1 MSVENLWKKRHSP
14 TYLKKNLPILR
25 KRKTFEHSSPVP
37 SKIGQF
43 SKQKLDESMSVS
55 SEICVES
62 ENITETS
69 LSQQATL
76 EVSQCDQTVD
86 SDRFDD
92 TSKMS
97 EKETENIEEKMETE
111 DTLNELNVSEN
122 SNVSIEAKG
131 QDSESVNSFTGEKNI
146 FFCSTSEV
154 LNEESVF
161 FNEMTC
167 ITDAEKGE
175 IDTFDSN
182 EGNVYMREE
191 EQHFDDSVAA
201 FHDITAEVTEE
212 VTSDVIIEIDQEPE
226 TIEIVT
232 VEDSGDEINVVSD
245 TESVDKNEKKNEE
258 TKDEKSKDEESKD
271 KESKKE
277 ESKEEGSKEEESK
290 EEESKEEESK
300 EEESKDEEF
309 KEEESKEESRP
320 RREKAARKIPGIKP
334 RKSRPSQEYVRRRNR
349 RNAARAQKEKKAK
362 SAQKEM
368 EDFDYATF
376 DYTYFSEL
384 SEEDKYE
391 YLAMQHLVLSDDTE
405 GKFKR
410 ENFKLL
416 FVQHCDTFL
425 YRLNCLSKA
434 KEVGSVF
441 YFLYI

>member
-14 TYLKKNLPILR
+14 TYLKKNLPVLR

-43 SKQKLDESMSVS
+43 ASQKLDESMSVC

-62 ENITETS
+62 ENVTETS
-69 LSQQATL
+69 LCQQVTV
-76 EVSQCDQTVD
+76 EVSECDKTVD
-86 SDRFDD
+86 SDKFDD

-97 EKETENIEEKMETE
+97 EKEIENIEEKMETE

-122 SNVSIEAKG
+122 SNISIEAKG
-131 QDSESVNSFTGEKNI
+131 QDSESGKSFTGEKNVFFCNTSEASNEGSI
-146 FFCSTSEV
+146 FFNQMAC
-154 LNEESVF
+154 F
-161 FNEMTC
+161 
-167 ITDAEKGE
+167 TDAEKGE
-175 IDTFDSN
+175 NDTLDSN
-182 EGNVYMREE
+182 EGSVSMREE
-191 EQHFDDSVAA
+191 EQPFDDSVAA
-201 FHDITAEVTEE
+201 FHDITEEVTEE
-212 VTSDVIIEIDQEPE
+212 VTSDVIIEINQEPE
-226 TIEIVT
+226 TIEIIT
-232 VEDSGDEINVVSD
+232 VVDSGDEIDVASD
-245 TESVDKNEKKNEE
+245 TEPVD
-258 TKDEKSKDEESKD
+258 
-271 KESKKE
+271 KKE
-277 ESKEEGSKEEESK
+277 EKEEDSKEEDFKEEESK
-290 EEESKEEESK
+290 EEELKEEKLKEEES
-300 EEESKDEEF
+300 

-334 RKSRPSQEYVRRRNR
+334 RKSRPSQEYVKRRNR

-362 SAQKEM
+362 NARKEL

-376 DYTYFSEL
+376 DYAYFSEL

-416 FVQHCDTFL
+416 FVQYCDTFF
-425 YRLNCLSKA
+425 YRLNCLAKA
-434 KEVGSVF
+434 KEVSSVFF